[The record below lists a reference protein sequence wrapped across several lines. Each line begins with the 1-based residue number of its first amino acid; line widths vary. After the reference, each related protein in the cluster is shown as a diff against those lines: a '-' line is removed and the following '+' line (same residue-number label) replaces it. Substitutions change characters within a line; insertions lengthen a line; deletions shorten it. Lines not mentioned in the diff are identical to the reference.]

1 MMIEILL
8 ATAINCSDSKEL
20 VENIMKKSTETVLY
34 KHELIE
40 VIKRLG
46 FKLDQTLSKIINQ
59 LDEVIE
65 LNDDEPRY
73 EVK

>member
-1 MMIEILL
+1 M
-8 ATAINCSDSKEL
+8 SDKESFDAEACREYCDQL
-20 VENIMKKSTETVLY
+20 NVYLKKDPT
-34 KHELIE
+34 ELIE

>member
-1 MMIEILL
+1 MSEKE
-8 ATAINCSDSKEL
+8 SFKESYDSFDAEAYREYCDQL
-20 VENIMKKSTETVLY
+20 NVYLKKDPT
-34 KHELIE
+34 ELIE

-65 LNDDEPRY
+65 LNDDEQRY
-73 EVK
+73 QVK